1 MSVITKKKYSLGWD
15 FTERQDTKV
24 EMRKEGAI

>member
-1 MSVITKKKYSLGWD
+1 MSVITRKKYSLGWD
-15 FTERQDTKV
+15 FTERQGIKV